1 MLSSLS
7 QGKKP
12 EGLDKVKD
20 PEFRGFIEKCLA
32 TVSLRLSAR
41 ELLDDPFLCI
51 DESESEMRPK
61 ESERGHIDEAGTLLR
76 HSYHVVDYYYNDR
89 TNINS
94 FDHPHYSN
102 GYYSHDNQSQWDY
115 NGDESLESDRIE
127 LFEFQND
134 DEEEGEQEEEDDK
147 SFGNVHI
154 SIKGKRRDNG
164 DGLFLRLRIGDKEG
178 L

>member
-1 MLSSLS
+1 MLNSLS

-20 PEFRGFIEKCLA
+20 PEVRGFIEKCLA
-32 TVSLRLSAR
+32 TVSLRLSAG
-41 ELLDDPFLCI
+41 ELLYDHFLCI
-51 DESESEMRPK
+51 DEGESDMRSV
-61 ESERGHIDEAGTLLR
+61 ESERGPIDEAGTGFR
-76 HSYHVVDYYYNDR
+76 HSYHIANNYYNDR

-102 GYYSHDNQSQWDY
+102 GYYSHDNRNQWTY
-115 NGDESLESDRIE
+115 NGDETEESHGIE
-127 LFEFQND
+127 LLDFQND
-134 DEEEGEQEEEDDK
+134 EDDEEEEEDDK
-147 SFGNVHI
+147 SFNNLDI

-164 DGLFLRLRIGDKEG
+164 DGLFLRLRIVDKEG